1 VAQVLGRRLALA
13 VPMLLGMSI
22 IVFLIVHL
30 VPGDPAHAILGL
42 NATPE
47 LVSQLQSQLGLDRP
61 LPVQYLDWLGGVLHG
76 DFGTDY
82 SSSAPISELL
92 SQRLPVTIELALVSL
107 GLAVLA
113 GVPLGVLAAVRRGRT
128 ADAAAQGVSMLGI
141 SVPDFWLG
149 IMLILAFSLGL
160 GLLPSSGWVPLT
172 QDPVENLRHVLLPAI
187 ALAAGLAAVLIRVT
201 RAAMLDVLSQDYI
214 RFCRAKGVSETRVV
228 LKHGLRNAA
237 IPITTVIGMQAGYLL
252 GGAIVVEQVFSLPGV
267 GRLVLDSVLQ
277 RNYPVV
283 QASVLVVGLMF
294 IVANLATDVLYTIL
308 NPRLRR
314 PTSS

>member
-1 VAQVLGRRLALA
+1 MAQVLGRRLALA

-22 IVFLIVHL
+22 IVFAIVHL

-47 LVSQLQSQLGLDRP
+47 LVSQLQGQLGLDRP
-61 LPVQYLDWLGGVLHG
+61 LPVQYLDWLGGVLQG

-82 SSSAPISELL
+82 SSSAPIGDLL

-107 GLAVLA
+107 LLAVVV
-113 GVPLGVLAAVRRGRT
+113 GVPLGVLAAVWRGR
-128 ADAAAQGVSMLGI
+128 APDAAAQGASMLGI

-160 GLLPSSGWVPLT
+160 GMLPSSGWVPFS
-172 QDPVENLRHVLLPAI
+172 QDPVENLRHVALPAI

-283 QASVLVVGLMF
+283 QASVLVVGVMF
-294 IVANLATDVLYTIL
+294 IVANLAADMLYTVL

-314 PTSS
+314 AGA

>member
-47 LVSQLQSQLGLDRP
+47 LVSQLQSRLGLDRP

-82 SSSAPISELL
+82 SSGAPISELL

-113 GVPLGVLAAVRRGRT
+113 GVPLGVLAAIRRGRS

-160 GLLPSSGWVPLT
+160 GVLPSSGWIPLS

-294 IVANLATDVLYTIL
+294 IVANLAADVLYTVL

-314 PTSS
+314 PSS

>member
-113 GVPLGVLAAVRRGRT
+113 GVPLGVLAAVRRGR
-128 ADAAAQGVSMLGI
+128 APDAVAQGASMLGI

-160 GLLPSSGWVPLT
+160 GLLPSSGWVPLS
-172 QDPVENLRHVLLPAI
+172 QDPVENLRHVALPAI

-283 QASVLVVGLMF
+283 QASVLVVGVMF
-294 IVANLATDVLYTIL
+294 IIANLAADVLYTVL

-314 PTSS
+314 TSS

>member
-107 GLAVLA
+107 ALAVVT
-113 GVPLGVLAAVRRGRT
+113 GVPLGVLAAVRRGR
-128 ADAAAQGVSMLGI
+128 APDAVAQGASMLGI

-160 GLLPSSGWVPLT
+160 GVLPSSGWVPLS
-172 QDPVENLRHVLLPAI
+172 QDPVENLRHVALPAI

-237 IPITTVIGMQAGYLL
+237 IPITTVVGMQAGYLL

-283 QASVLVVGLMF
+283 QASVLVVGVMF
-294 IVANLATDVLYTIL
+294 IAANLAADVLYTVL

-314 PTSS
+314 TSS